1 MSKPPSDLGKNIEI
15 KFLSYTDFKEHDV
28 GHCQYLLR
36 YKSVTGVPLAIAR
49 TTKKFAQ
56 MWILA
61 DPRYKAIVSSIGF
74 QCVERTCGADGKDRI
89 SNLQAMPEFA
99 GQTLYSVQIHT
110 PEDAL
115 AIANKL
121 I

>member
-1 MSKPPSDLGKNIEI
+1 MSKIPSDLGKNIEI
-15 KFLSYTDFKEHDV
+15 KLLSYTNFKEHDV
-28 GHCQYLLR
+28 GHCQYLLIYR
-36 YKSVTGVPLAIAR
+36 SVTGIPLAIAR
-49 TTKKFAQ
+49 TTKNYAQ

-61 DPRYKAIVSSIGF
+61 DPHYKAIVSSIGF
-74 QCVERTCGADGKDRI
+74 KCMERTCGADGEDRI

-99 GQTLYSVQIHT
+99 GQTLYSVQIRT

-115 AIANKL
+115 AVANKL